1 MSVSPLREWQQKA
14 LADYL
19 RAEQRIYTCHA
30 TPASGKTQYGLAVA
44 ISLLKSGEVKQ
55 LVVLCHTQQIRA
67 QWIAAAA
74 TVGLTLAVS
83 PHQSADGYVFSY
95 QQLVDSNFVSA
106 ANRTIRGR
114 RRSLVILDEPHHL
127 AASKAWGAGTKD
139 LLKYVHRMLLLSGT
153 LFRHDEGTI
162 PFVTYD
168 KSGTLAPDFE
178 YSYANGL
185 QDRIVGPIYFPTFGG
200 QTEWQFGEQKDAVA
214 FGEAASD
221 RRLARQLNTAIAS
234 ETWLGAV
241 ISTADAHLDQIREQD
256 ATAGGLIVAKSRAHA
271 RAVAEIVERVSGV
284 YPEIALSDIAK
295 SDKAIADFASGQQKW
310 IVAVKMISEG
320 VDIPR
325 LRVGVYASNILTELF
340 FRQVVGR
347 LVRTH
352 RPFIAQDAYLYIPQ
366 HPVLLAYAESIAEER
381 YHTLSEAMEMS
392 ATGGVKEIFG
402 ALEPGRAIAEQGE
415 TLNPLQI
422 APGANLL
429 ALLREGFAALDVAET
444 SLQQARTCFEQVA
457 ASLSVDR
464 SSQTK
469 GSLSELSANRVLTD
483 PEAQLLSIIA
493 KHRDAMVS
501 QSQLEVLSK
510 LSKMRFYD
518 CLTALK
524 LEDYVAIAADQIA
537 ITEKGLAALGDA
549 VPKALRSGTDVIRLW
564 STVLTKRE
572 SGLLQGLLRGHP
584 NWLARRPLLALT
596 EYKQS
601 AANKIGS
608 DLKRLVDFK
617 LAESKQSGVHRLN
630 PKLLEIP
637 FAGY

>member
-1 MSVSPLREWQQKA
+1 MCAFPLREWQQKA

-55 LVVLCHTQQIRA
+55 LVVLCHTQQIRQ

-74 TVGLTLAVS
+74 TVGMTLAVS
-83 PHQSADGYVFSY
+83 PHHSAGGYVFSY
-95 QQLVDSNFVSA
+95 QQLVDSNFVSV
-106 ANRTIRGR
+106 ANQTIRGR
-114 RRSLVILDEPHHL
+114 RRSIVILDEPHHL

-139 LLKYVHRMLLLSGT
+139 LLKYVHRILLLSGT
-153 LFRHDEGTI
+153 LFRHDAGTI

-178 YSYANGL
+178 YSYASGL
-185 QDRIVGPIYFPTFGG
+185 QDQIVGPIYFPTFGG
-200 QTEWQFGEQKDAVA
+200 QTEWQFGKQKDAVA

-221 RRLARQLNTAIAS
+221 RRLARQLNTAVES

-241 ISTADAHLDQIREQD
+241 ISAANAHLDQIREQD
-256 ATAGGLIVAKSRAHA
+256 ATAGGLIVAKSQAHA
-271 RAVAEIVERVSGV
+271 RAVGKMVEQVSGT
-284 YPEIALSDIAK
+284 YPEISLSDIAK
-295 SDKAIADFASGQQKW
+295 SDKAISDFASGQQKW

-325 LRVGVYASNILTELF
+325 LRIGVYASNILTELF

-381 YHTLSEAMEMS
+381 YHTLTEAMEMPS
-392 ATGGVKEIFG
+392 TSGVKEVFG
-402 ALEPGRAIAEQGE
+402 ALEPGRAVAEQGE

-422 APGANLL
+422 APETNLL
-429 ALLREGFAALDVAET
+429 TLLREGFAALDVAET

-457 ASLSVDR
+457 ASLSVDEI
-464 SSQTK
+464 SQIEGALK
-469 GSLSELSANRVLTD
+469 EPSASRVLTAI
-483 PEAQLLSIIA
+483 ETRLLSIVA
-493 KHRDAMVS
+493 KHREATVS
-501 QSQLEVLSK
+501 QPQLETLSK

-524 LEDYVAIAADQIA
+524 IEDYVTIAADRVA
-537 ITEKGLAALGDA
+537 TTEKGLATLGQA
-549 VPKALRSGTDVIRLW
+549 VPEALRSGTDVIRLW

-572 SGLLQGLLRGHP
+572 SGLLQGLLRGYP
-584 NWLARRPLLALT
+584 NWLERKPLLALT
-596 EYKQS
+596 EYKAS
-601 AANKIGS
+601 ASGKIGS
-608 DLKRLVDFK
+608 DLKRLVDFE
-617 LAESKQSGVHRLN
+617 LAESKPSGVHRLN

-637 FAGY
+637 FIGY